1 MAGHSTGPKGN
12 KGISIGS
19 HKPEYLRTEKKE
31 REKKY
36 IGIVAIYIHEG
47 DHPSKR
53 KRRPRK

>member
-19 HKPEYLRTEKKE
+19 HKLEYLRTEEKE

-36 IGIVAIYIHEG
+36 IDILAIYIYTKETTH
-47 DHPSKR
+47 
-53 KRRPRK
+53 